1 MKRKM
6 LLRDVWNNSTKDT
19 VFILNNEF
27 SSILNDPTTCL
38 LSIFPSASVST
49 RKCLG
54 AGRQEV
60 KREKTR
66 RRWKIVLEFMVV
78 VASLKNTTDIIS

>member
-1 MKRKM
+1 M
-6 LLRDVWNNSTKDT
+6 
-19 VFILNNEF
+19 
-27 SSILNDPTTCL
+27 
-38 LSIFPSASVST
+38 
-49 RKCLG
+49 G

-78 VASLKNTTDIIS
+78 VALAVAARVLFTLLEPSGALKTDSKADIRQTH

>member
-1 MKRKM
+1 M
-6 LLRDVWNNSTKDT
+6 
-19 VFILNNEF
+19 
-27 SSILNDPTTCL
+27 
-38 LSIFPSASVST
+38 SIFPLASVST

-66 RRWKIVLEFMVV
+66 RRWTIALEFMVV
-78 VASLKNTTDIIS
+78 VALAVGARVLFEKYHRYNQLIF